1 MLDLIHTTSNARRSS
16 ALVLMVLGAIACGKT
31 TPTCES
37 GETCVGPTGDA
48 QPGDG
53 DVGGA
58 TGSQLGSGGAND
70 GPIVPG
76 SEYCSATTWTVTDG
90 YVDNGTICGHAWTY
104 TLAPGASVAP
114 PCNGGPCFT
123 GTELCISGMLPAAD
137 FPSEILFGIN
147 TAQERNAGG
156 PGYFALGGS
165 GVTVDF
171 TRGGFDGEVRLILDT
186 GERYCASLTSGEKLM
201 WSDFSVGCSEE
212 GPRPPEFEPGT
223 EVRAFLFQLNNAE
236 EDQSFSN
243 FCVQRITVHP

>member
-1 MLDLIHTTSNARRSS
+1 M
-16 ALVLMVLGAIACGKT
+16 
-31 TPTCES
+31 
-37 GETCVGPTGDA
+37 
-48 QPGDG
+48 
-53 DVGGA
+53 
-58 TGSQLGSGGAND
+58 GSGGAND
-70 GPIVPG
+70 GPVVPG
-76 SEYCSATTWTVTDG
+76 SESCSATTWTVTDG
-90 YVDNGTICGHAWTY
+90 YVDSGTICGHAWTY

-123 GTELCISGMLPAAD
+123 GTELCISGVLPAAD

-171 TRGGFDGEVRLILDT
+171 TRGGFEGEVRLILDT
-186 GERYCASLTSGEKLM
+186 GERYCASLTSGKKLM
-201 WSDFSVGCSEE
+201 WSDFSVGCTED